1 MRFTK
6 EKPAMKEEGL
16 KVMEERFGKDNV
28 IVLGTIDGEYPA
40 VRQVNGYYEDG
51 AFYIITY
58 ALSNKMK
65 QIGVN
70 PNVSVCAEWFSGK
83 GKAVNMGYFGK
94 EENREMAEKLRK
106 AFASWIDNGHNNF
119 DDENTI
125 ILKIDLL
132 DCVLFSHGTR
142 YEINFR

>member
-1 MRFTK
+1 
-6 EKPAMKEEGL
+6 MKEEGL
-16 KVMEERFGKDNV
+16 KVLEERFGKDNV
-28 IVLGTIDGEYPA
+28 IVLGTIDAEYPA

>member
-1 MRFTK
+1 
-6 EKPAMKEEGL
+6 MKEEGL

-28 IVLGTIDGEYPA
+28 IVLGTIDGQFPA

-70 PNVSVCAEWFSGK
+70 PNVSVCAEWFTARGK
-83 GKAVNMGYFGK
+83 GENLGYFGK
-94 EENREMAEKLRK
+94 ADNAEIAGKLK
-106 AFASWIDNGHNNF
+106 KEFASWIDNGHNNF
-119 DDENTI
+119 EDENTI
-125 ILKIDLL
+125 ILKIKLEDA
-132 DCVLFSHGTR
+132 VLFSYGTR
-142 YEINFR
+142 YEINFSE

>member
-1 MRFTK
+1 
-6 EKPAMKEEGL
+6 MKEEGL
-16 KVMEERFGKDNV
+16 KVMQERFGKDNV

-94 EENREMAEKLRK
+94 EENRE
-106 AFASWIDNGHNNF
+106 HNNF